1 MALNVISHR
10 ELGKLAGDFQNGEL
24 ETSRR
29 ETRDWTNTRP
39 KVMITAE
46 KVVSKVG
53 LFARRGCKSPRRE

>member
-10 ELGKLAGDFQNGEL
+10 EVGKLAGDFQNGEL

-46 KVVSKVG
+46 KVVG

>member
-10 ELGKLAGDFQNGEL
+10 EVGKLAGDFQNGEL
-24 ETSRR
+24 ETSRK

-46 KVVSKVG
+46 KVVS
-53 LFARRGCKSPRRE
+53 